1 MDALKKLGE
10 LHDYVKKN
18 YEQGK
23 YDNPNHQDYSS
34 REAYEYRSDPT
45 DDYQMGFSQ
54 ALKDH
59 EENQSFKVYP
69 EKLVNLAIRCLI
81 IRCRNCPSL
90 LPGTMMARRFL
101 SRFFD

>member
-23 YDNPNHQDYSS
+23 YDNPNDQYYSN
-34 REAYEYRSDPT
+34 REAYECRSDST

-69 EKLVNLAIRCLI
+69 QKLVNLG
-81 IRCRNCPSL
+81 NKVSDNK
-90 LPGTMMARRFL
+90 MQEL
-101 SRFFD
+101 SEFIAGYNDGKKIFK

>member
-23 YDNPNHQDYSS
+23 YDNPNDQDYSN

-69 EKLVNLAIRCLI
+69 EKLVNLG
-81 IRCRNCPSL
+81 NKVSDNK
-90 LPGTMMARRFL
+90 MQEL
-101 SRFFD
+101 SEFIAGYNDGKKIFK

>member
-69 EKLVNLAIRCLI
+69 EKLVNLG
-81 IRCRNCPSL
+81 NKVSDNK
-90 LPGTMMARRFL
+90 MQEL
-101 SRFFD
+101 S

>member
-69 EKLVNLAIRCLI
+69 EKLVNLG
-81 IRCRNCPSL
+81 NKVSDNK
-90 LPGTMMARRFL
+90 MQEL
-101 SRFFD
+101 SEFIAGYNDGKKIFK